1 MFSKEDVNLTDPVED
16 GIPAWMQER
25 SVSLWLDNSMAHD
38 AICKTFE
45 NILGRIREDE
55 ELISACIKT
64 LNEMPTIDQDLF
76 MYKPPGEGEH
86 LNIGKNFE
94 LIYKKLKELEEQAHP
109 APRTDHGKRLTAL
122 EDKLGGV

>member
-1 MFSKEDVNLTDPVED
+1 MFNKEDVNLTDPDLTAV
-16 GIPAWMQER
+16 PAWLQDK
-25 SVSLWLDNSMAHD
+25 SASLWLDNATAHD

-45 NILGRIREDE
+45 NILNRLREDE
-55 ELISACIKT
+55 KLITSVIQT
-64 LNEMPTIDQDLF
+64 INTMPKIDENLY
-76 MYKPPGEGEH
+76 MYKPPGEEEH
-86 LNIGKNFE
+86 LNIGKNLE